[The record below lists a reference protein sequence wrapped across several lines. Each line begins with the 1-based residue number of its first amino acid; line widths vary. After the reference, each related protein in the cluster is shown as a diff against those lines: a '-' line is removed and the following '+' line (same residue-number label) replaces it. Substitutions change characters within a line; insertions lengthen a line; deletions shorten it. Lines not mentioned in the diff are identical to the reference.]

1 MTKNLVILGG
11 GESGVGAAILGKVKG
26 MNVFLSDFG
35 TIAPKYRQ
43 MLDAEGIE
51 WEEGHHSMDRILA
64 ADEIVKSPG
73 IADSTPVMKA
83 VRERGIPVVSEI
95 ELAARY
101 FPEGTRTVCITGS
114 NGKTTTTMLTHHI
127 LRRAGIDASEAGNIG
142 RSLALQVAR
151 EPHDVY
157 VIELSSFQLDNMYDF
172 RADTAIITNITPDH
186 LDRYDYKMENYVAAK
201 MRILQNMR
209 PCDTFISWADDPVVA
224 LRSELQATQ
233 ARRLEFAIGKAAD
246 AFIGADG
253 KLMLCGSELMAA
265 AELSL
270 PGDHNR
276 LNSMAAALAASSMG
290 ASREAIAE
298 GLRTFAPVEHR
309 LEPAGT
315 VDGVRWIND
324 SKATNVNSC
333 FYALGAMTT
342 PTVLILGGKDKG
354 NDYSEILPLVR
365 EKVKAIVAMGL
376 HNEKIV
382 EFFSPYVAVES
393 THTLADAVTACRRV
407 AAAGDTVLLS
417 PCCASFDLFKSY
429 EDRGRQFKAM
439 VKNLS

>member
-1 MTKNLVILGG
+1 MDKRKIVVLGA
-11 GESGVGAAILGKVKG
+11 GESGTGAAILAHDKG
-26 MNVFLSDFG
+26 MDVFLSDYG
-35 TIAPKYRQ
+35 TVAPRYAA
-43 MLDAEGIE
+43 MLDAEGIG
-51 WEEGHHSMDRILA
+51 WEQGGHSMDRILA

-127 LRRAGIDASEAGNIG
+127 LRRAGIDASEAGYIG

-233 ARRLEFAIGKAAD
+233 ARRLEFAIRQR
-246 AFIGADG
+246 ADG
-253 KLMLCGSELMAA
+253 CRRAFAARRPQPPQQHGRGSGGIKHGR
-265 AELSL
+265 L
-270 PGDHNR
+270 PGSHSR
-276 LNSMAAALAASSMG
+276 GTAHVCSRG
-290 ASREAIAE
+290 APS
-298 GLRTFAPVEHR
+298 G
-309 LEPAGT
+309 
-315 VDGVRWIND
+315 
-324 SKATNVNSC
+324 
-333 FYALGAMTT
+333 
-342 PTVLILGGKDKG
+342 
-354 NDYSEILPLVR
+354 
-365 EKVKAIVAMGL
+365 
-376 HNEKIV
+376 
-382 EFFSPYVAVES
+382 
-393 THTLADAVTACRRV
+393 ACRHRRWR
-407 AAAGDTVLLS
+407 ALDQRLQGHQRKFLLLCPRSHDHTHRADT
-417 PCCASFDLFKSY
+417 
-429 EDRGRQFKAM
+429 RRQGQRQR
-439 VKNLS
+439 LQ